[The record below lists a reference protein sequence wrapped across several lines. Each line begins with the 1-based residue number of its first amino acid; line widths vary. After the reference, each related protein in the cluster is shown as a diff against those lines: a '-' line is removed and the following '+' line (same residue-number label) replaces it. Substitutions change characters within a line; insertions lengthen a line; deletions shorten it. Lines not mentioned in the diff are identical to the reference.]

1 MSRGSN
7 AHVLFLAWFIRRAA
21 RQAWLR
27 GKFPPRIPAS
37 QYRILHLYSTANDPK
52 TANDLQNG
60 PQMIL
65 DRKWSPKSTANDPVK
80 NWGWE
85 WILWDWLQ
93 KRTDYNWKEP
103 NFLAPYNEKGKG
115 DATSQVNLY
124 KAKKNVIN
132 LKRIWYQPYTFSFVN
147 CFKFLSIMFR
157 RCKNL
162 RQTGRVEK
170 KLYYFSSIILTP
182 RSSTCLLR
190 NTKPVTLYTTR
201 ALLIDF
207 TDLFGS
213 VELIFRIFNFY
224 FSMKC

>member
-27 GKFPPRIPAS
+27 GNFHPGFRHHNTG
-37 QYRILHLYSTANDPK
+37 ILHLYS

-65 DRKWSPKSTANDPVK
+65 DRKWSLKSTANDPVK

-103 NFLAPYNEKGKG
+103 NFLSPYNEKGKG

-170 KLYYFSSIILTP
+170 NSIISL
-182 RSSTCLLR
+182 
-190 NTKPVTLYTTR
+190 V
-201 ALLIDF
+201 
-207 TDLFGS
+207 LF
-213 VELIFRIFNFY
+213 
-224 FSMKC
+224 